1 MRKIEFELKIPKID
15 LKAVKETPEAQAR
28 LKKLRQAAEDFE
40 AIFAKLLVGEMRKGG
55 TQGFFGKSLQA
66 QMYADMLD
74 EAVAKQVARGGGLG
88 IAKTLYAR
96 MEETLLRQLAAELKT
111 NSLEDAQTT
120 QRDHEEVKT

>member
-1 MRKIEFELKIPKID
+1 MTKIEFDLKIPKID
-15 LKAVKETPEAQAR
+15 LKAIKETPEAQAR

-55 TQGFFGKSLQA
+55 SQGIFGKSLQA
-66 QMYADMLD
+66 QIYADLLD

-88 IAKTLYAR
+88 IAKTLFGR
-96 MEETLLRQLAAELKT
+96 MEETLLRQLAAEMRPDPAK
-111 NSLEDAQTT
+111 DAKST